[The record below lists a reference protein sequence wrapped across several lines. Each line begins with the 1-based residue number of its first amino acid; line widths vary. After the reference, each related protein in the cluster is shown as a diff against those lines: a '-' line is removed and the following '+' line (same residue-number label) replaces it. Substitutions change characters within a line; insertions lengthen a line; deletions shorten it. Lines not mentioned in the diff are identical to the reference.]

1 MKIMVVAGARPNFM
15 KVAPLIEAL
24 QAVQARRPALEYTL
38 VHTGQHYDAQMSQAF
53 FEDLGLPRPDVD
65 LGVGSGSHAE
75 QTGKIMIGSSPSLR
89 PASEVDSK
97 GLSIAH

>member
-24 QAVQARRPALEYTL
+24 RAVQARCPALEYTL

-53 FEDLGLPRPDVD
+53 FEISACRALMWTWEWGQAVMR
-65 LGVGSGSHAE
+65 S
-75 QTGKIMIGSSPSLR
+75 K
-89 PASEVDSK
+89 PARS
-97 GLSIAH
+97 